1 MSSSSIN
8 RNAKRQELV
17 SALLSSSS
25 FRDPYTLANILI
37 VPPVSAHRASSQEPY
52 ILQGNNNNNNNNNNK
67 IQDANGTDWTRVAN
81 LWLDACEF
89 AAAVS
94 V

>member
-1 MSSSSIN
+1 MSNSSFN
-8 RNAKRQELV
+8 RSAKRQELL
-17 SALLSSSS
+17 AALSSSS
-25 FRDPYTLANILI
+25 FRDPYTLAHVLT
-37 VPPVSAHRASSQEPY
+37 VPPVSVRRTSQEQPN
-52 ILQGNNNNNNNNNNK
+52 ILQGNNNNNNK